1 MHYDR
6 WTSLATMFFEQAA
19 KYGEKPFLW
28 AKQNDAYRPLS
39 WTAAAQQAS
48 LLSRGLRALGVQPGD
63 RVVLV
68 SENRPEWLIA
78 DIAIMAAGAITVP
91 AYTTNP
97 VADHQHV
104 LDNSGARAAIVSTA
118 ALAERLLPAARRA
131 AELKTVI
138 HLEPVPAPQQE
149 GPQLVGWDEALAL
162 GGKSEDDVAEVAGR
176 AARKDTACI
185 IYTSGT
191 GGAPKGVML
200 SHGAILSNCLGAYQL
215 LLDLGL
221 EEEVFLSFL
230 PLSHAYEHMAGQFF
244 PISIGAQIYYAES
257 IDRLAKNLT
266 EVRPTIMTAVPRL
279 FEALRERILIGVRRS
294 GGVKEKLFTAAL
306 DLGRRSYEEPDSLSL
321 TERIENAAL
330 DRLVRSKVRAR
341 FGGRLKALVSGG
353 AALNYEV
360 GLFFTTLG
368 LCLLQGYGQTE
379 AAPLISCNPPSRAKL
394 KTVGPPVQG
403 VEVRIAE
410 DGEILARGELLM
422 NGYWR
427 NEESTAE
434 AICEGWLHT
443 GDIGE
448 FDEDGYLSI
457 TDRKKDIIVAS
468 SGDNLSPNRL
478 EGMLTLAPE
487 IEQAMVYGDARPYI
501 VALLVPNEHW
511 RQTWAEAHG
520 KPGDSAELAADTDF
534 RAALREA
541 VEQVNKGLAVFEK
554 IRRFTVAHEPFTTDN
569 EMMTPTM
576 KLRRHKI
583 LERYGKQI
591 AALY

>member
-1 MHYDR
+1 MRYDH

-19 KYGEKPFLW
+19 RYGEKPFLW
-28 AKQNDAYRPLS
+28 AKQNGAYRPLS
-39 WTAAAQQAS
+39 WTAAAQQVS
-48 LLSRGLRALGVQPGD
+48 LLSRGLRALGIQPGD

-68 SENRPEWLIA
+68 SENRPEWLIS

-91 AYTTNP
+91 AYTTNT

-104 LDNSGARAAIVSTA
+104 LDNSDARAAIVSTA
-118 ALAERLLPAARRA
+118 ALAKRLFPAACQA
-131 AELKTVI
+131 SALKTVI
-138 HLEPVPAPQQE
+138 HFEPIPARQQTE
-149 GPQLVGWDEALAL
+149 PRLLGWDETLAL
-162 GGKSEDDVAEVAGR
+162 GGEREDDVAEVAGR
-176 AARKDTACI
+176 AARGDPACM

-200 SHGAILSNCLGAYQL
+200 SHGAILSNCLGAYHL
-215 LLDLGL
+215 LLELGL

-257 IDRLAKNLT
+257 IEQLAKNLI

-279 FEALRERILIGVRRS
+279 FEVLRDRILLGVRRA
-294 GGVKEKLFTAAL
+294 GGMKEKLFGTAL
-306 DLGRRSYEEPDSLSL
+306 DLGRRRYEEPDSLSFI
-321 TERIENAAL
+321 ERIENAAL
-330 DRLVRSKVRAR
+330 DRLVRSKVQAR
-341 FGGRLKALVSGG
+341 FGGRLKVMVSGG

-360 GLFFTTLG
+360 GLFFTALG
-368 LCLLQGYGQTE
+368 LRLLQGYGQTE
-379 AAPLISCNPPSRAKL
+379 AAPLISCNPPSRIKL

-427 NEESTAE
+427 NEEITAE
-434 AICEGWLHT
+434 TIREGWLHT

-448 FDEDGYLSI
+448 FDEDGYLRI

-468 SGDNLSPNRL
+468 SGDNVSPNRL

-487 IEQAMVYGDARPYI
+487 IGQAMVYGDSRPYI
-501 VALLVPNEHW
+501 VALLVPDEHW
-511 RQTWAEAHG
+511 RRSWAESHG
-520 KPGDSAELAADTDF
+520 KPDDSELAANPDF

-541 VEQVNKGLAVFEK
+541 VERVNKDLSVFER
-554 IRRFTVAHEPFTTDN
+554 IRRFTVTIEPFTTDN
-569 EMMTPTM
+569 EMLTPTL
-576 KLRRHKI
+576 KVRRHKV
-583 LERYGKQI
+583 LEAYGDEIK
-591 AALY
+591 ALY